1 MLDTRARYERN
12 KRNAEKRILERGYI
26 WLWPEF
32 SRVNLT
38 RPVSLV
44 SSSPRNR
51 INREPLLRQR
61 FFSLSF
67 SLPSFPSFFLSFAR
81 FVEKIP
87 ANNIVPYTVFASHAR
102 PPILPPSSRSNRVQ
116 TNSFREDGRRTSVG
130 LSRLHL
136 SSPTLRTLSRRK
148 KTTIVRILE
157 SFFSPRSTPP
167 PFSHDDTLESF
178 TATRRGR
185 RLITFCGKLEKCL
198 ADPLRNLP
206 LSLSVHAAERDSFPR
221 PRLLSR

>member
-102 PPILPPSSRSNRVQ
+102 LPSSHPPPVQ
-116 TNSFREDGRRTSVG
+116 TAFKRTVFERMDDERASDYLV
-130 LSRLHL
+130 
-136 SSPTLRTLSRRK
+136 
-148 KTTIVRILE
+148 
-157 SFFSPRSTPP
+157 STYPP
-167 PFSHDDTLESF
+167 QL
-178 TATRRGR
+178 
-185 RLITFCGKLEKCL
+185 
-198 ADPLRNLP
+198 
-206 LSLSVHAAERDSFPR
+206 
-221 PRLLSR
+221 

>member
-1 MLDTRARYERN
+1 MFDTRARYERN

-51 INREPLLRQR
+51 INREPLLRQYG
-61 FFSLSF
+61 FFSLFLSSF
-67 SLPSFPSFFLSFAR
+67 LPFFLSFAR

-102 PPILPPSSRSNRVQ
+102 LALPSSHPPPVQ
-116 TNSFREDGRRTSVG
+116 TAFKRTVFERRGRRTSVG

-148 KTTIVRILE
+148 KKKKTTIVRILE

-167 PFSHDDTLESF
+167 PFF
-178 TATRRGR
+178 TTIHSKASPPPVG
-185 RLITFCGKLEKCL
+185 ED
-198 ADPLRNLP
+198 A
-206 LSLSVHAAERDSFPR
+206 
-221 PRLLSR
+221 

>member
-1 MLDTRARYERN
+1 M
-12 KRNAEKRILERGYI
+12 ERGYI

-61 FFSLSF
+61 FFLSLSLF
-67 SLPSFPSFFLSFAR
+67 LPSLLSFFLSHGSLKKYPRIISFRTRYLLLMLALPSSHSPPVQTAFKR
-81 FVEKIP
+81 
-87 ANNIVPYTVFASHAR
+87 TVFER
-102 PPILPPSSRSNRVQ
+102 K
-116 TNSFREDGRRTSVG
+116 GRRTSVG

-206 LSLSVHAAERDSFPR
+206 LSLSRCTQLKGIRFLAPAS
-221 PRLLSR
+221 SRVNSVTRH

>member
-1 MLDTRARYERN
+1 M
-12 KRNAEKRILERGYI
+12 ERGYI

-61 FFSLSF
+61 FFLSF
-67 SLPSFPSFFLSFAR
+67 SLPSFPSFFLSHGSLKKYPRIISFRTRYLPLMLALPSSHPPPVQTAFKR
-81 FVEKIP
+81 
-87 ANNIVPYTVFASHAR
+87 TVFER
-102 PPILPPSSRSNRVQ
+102 K
-116 TNSFREDGRRTSVG
+116 GRRTSVG

-136 SSPTLRTLSRRK
+136 SSPTLRTLSRRKKKK